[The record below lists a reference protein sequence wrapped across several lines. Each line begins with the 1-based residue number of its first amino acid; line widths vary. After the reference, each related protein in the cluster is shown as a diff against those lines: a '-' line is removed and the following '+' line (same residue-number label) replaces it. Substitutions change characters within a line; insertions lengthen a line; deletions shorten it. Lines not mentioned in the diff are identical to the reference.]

1 MLPLF
6 KVLTLLIKVFSRPAV
21 NYTKKIQMNHITDE
35 KKRSREFFI
44 YLGNRFHVIESR
56 INRKLLNISDVS
68 DLKIKKLNSEAAL
81 EKGIDYFYE
90 ILFYLVLL
98 TVPLIE
104 FAKTQRENEKKV
116 NEINEKIRHLEK
128 NIENTKGALQNQS
141 QRIKGQMKEIKKI
154 VEGFSEQANEF
165 ELHQNGKIIRLSD
178 EIRVSLNFTKEHI
191 IQILEDKQKIEETME
206 KINISS
212 LKSNE

>member
-1 MLPLF
+1 MFPLF

-21 NYTKKIQMNHITDE
+21 NYTKKFQMVHITDE

-44 YLGNRFHVIESR
+44 YLGNRFHIIESK

-68 DLKIKKLNSEAAL
+68 DLKIKKLNNEAAL

-90 ILFYLVLL
+90 ILFYVVLL

-104 FAKTQRENEKKV
+104 FAKTQRESEKKT
-116 NEINEKIRHLEK
+116 NEINEKIVKLEK
-128 NIENTKGALQNQS
+128 NIENTKETLGNQS
-141 QRIKGQMKEIKKI
+141 KRVKGQMKEMKKI
-154 VEGFSEQANEF
+154 VEDFRDQASEF
-165 ELHQNGKIIRLSD
+165 ELSQNKKITTLSD
-178 EIRVSLNFTKEHI
+178 EIRFSLNFTKGHI

-206 KINISS
+206 KFNISY
-212 LKSNE
+212 LKPDD